1 MLKYT
6 NASEPDFMKL
16 QSNFIKHSDGAAQP
30 RFIKSWLRQ
39 DFIKRSE
46 GAKQ

>member
-6 NASEPDFMKL
+6 NATESDFIIL
-16 QSNFIKHSDGAAQP
+16 ESNYITCSDGAAQP

-46 GAKQ
+46 GVTR